1 MNAEV
6 TSADKAHEKPGMKHW
21 LFQVIPPLLMLG
33 VFVITSNGT
42 SLVFLVGLLLLPVLV
57 SFVSIIVRLISFK
70 KKKYF
75 LVRPVLTISTFI
87 LVVVIA
93 NWTYQVALDQ
103 TVSEAEAVHRL
114 CNENSSCPE
123 KPVGWRINDSWVS
136 RNDLGFWLKYTASYH
151 SDNDSFTIRLYRG
164 PDVGEI
170 VTGGV
175 NFDLKVSAYE
185 DG

>member
-6 TSADKAHEKPGMKHW
+6 TSADKAHEKPAMKHW

-33 VFVITSNGT
+33 VFV
-42 SLVFLVGLLLLPVLV
+42 LLLLPVLV

-70 KKKYF
+70 RKKYF
-75 LVRPVLTISTFI
+75 LVRPVLTISMFI

-136 RNDLGFWLKYTASYH
+136 RNAPGSVEMIW
-151 SDNDSFTIRLYRG
+151 
-164 PDVGEI
+164 
-170 VTGGV
+170 
-175 NFDLKVSAYE
+175 VS
-185 DG
+185 G